1 MSDSIKSK
9 KKLPLL
15 LPPSTITVRNV
26 PHEVDAAI
34 TEQAK
39 LAGKSKSDYVQEF
52 LTAHFGDLIGNF
64 IRSSPLV
71 RLMDREVEKLT
82 GARLSEGWFY
92 LHSPAENTAYC
103 RIFGITS
110 TEQLQTIMMAGMD
123 PALLALRADTHRY
136 ADVIPHGISLYFAL
150 FVEAARRAEMQLLGD
165 MHRVLFFRISEQQ
178 FLDEINA
185 LRKVMRLDALVPE
198 DENLI

>member
-9 KKLPLL
+9 KILPLL

-64 IRSSPLV
+64 IRTSELV
-71 RLMDREVEKLT
+71 ALMDREMARMT
-82 GARLSEGWFY
+82 GTELSDNLYDLEMTQAGHREF
-92 LHSPAENTAYC
+92 C
-103 RIFGITS
+103 RILEIKNEEDLQRMMLFGMPLL
-110 TEQLQTIMMAGMD
+110 EVRAKQLKGVKYMARGNSLYAAMLAD
-123 PALLALRADTHRY
+123 AVSRDEDTVLALHRSLFSLMPEEAFQTMADE
-136 ADVIPHGISLYFAL
+136 L
-150 FVEAARRAEMQLLGD
+150 RRA
-165 MHRVLFFRISEQQ
+165 
-178 FLDEINA
+178 
-185 LRKVMRLDALVPE
+185 MRMKPFDWPVF
-198 DENLI
+198 

>member
-9 KKLPLL
+9 KILPLL

-64 IRSSPLV
+64 IRTSELV
-71 RLMDREVEKLT
+71 ALMDREM
-82 GARLSEGWFY
+82 ARMAATELSDNLYDLEMTQAGHREF
-92 LHSPAENTAYC
+92 C
-103 RIFGITS
+103 RILGIKNEEDLQRMMLFGMPLL
-110 TEQLQTIMMAGMD
+110 EVRAKQLKGVKYLARGNSLYAAMLAGAVSRD
-123 PALLALRADTHRY
+123 EDTVLALHRSLFSMMPEEAFQEMAD
-136 ADVIPHGISLYFAL
+136 
-150 FVEAARRAEMQLLGD
+150 E
-165 MHRVLFFRISEQQ
+165 
-178 FLDEINA
+178 
-185 LRKVMRLDALVPE
+185 LRSAMRMKPFDWPVF
-198 DENLI
+198 